1 MLDIPSLGDHSGTME
16 TRSFVEMAEANLK
29 EAQRQLDKAEKD
41 HRDGSIDDHRLDEL
55 RRLRE
60 AAAEDLQRCIKES

>member
-1 MLDIPSLGDHSGTME
+1 MD
-16 TRSFVEMAEANLK
+16 TRSFVEMAEDNLK

-41 HRDGSIDDHRLDEL
+41 HRDGFIDDHRLSEL

-60 AAAEDLQRCIKES
+60 AAAEDLQRCTKES